1 MKKKNK
7 KVNAA
12 ILIIGNEI
20 LSGRTQDKNIAFIS
34 NWLNS
39 KCGISVNEVRIVP
52 DLEKTIIRNLLEL
65 SKKYSASEIVN
76 IIRLFNDVNK
86 KDLYKYVLK
95 IRQDG

>member
-39 KCGISVNEVRIVP
+39 KCGILVNEARIVP
-52 DLEKTIIRNLLEL
+52 DLEKVIIKNILEL
-65 SKKYSASEIVN
+65 SKK
-76 IIRLFNDVNK
+76 FN
-86 KDLYKYVLK
+86 
-95 IRQDG
+95 

>member
-52 DLEKTIIRNLLEL
+52 DLEKVIIKNILAL
-65 SKKYSASEIVN
+65 SKNLIMCLPLE
-76 IIRLFNDVNK
+76 
-86 KDLYKYVLK
+86 VLDQHMM
-95 IRQDG
+95 I

>member
-1 MKKKNK
+1 MSKLDNK
-7 KVNAA
+7 
-12 ILIIGNEI
+12 I
-20 LSGRTQDKNIAFIS
+20 
-34 NWLNS
+34 
-39 KCGISVNEVRIVP
+39 
-52 DLEKTIIRNLLEL
+52 LEL